1 MFKYRPFIFYWRF
14 FLWQLHGN
22 RQIYPRIREA
32 PLPLSG
38 SGANCLYKVH
48 SGTLH
53 SAGAAIGR
61 NFSAQLSSF
70 SASLGAFSNIHK
82 RYL

>member
-1 MFKYRPFIFYWRF
+1 MYISKIFIFIYHLYRCKR
-14 FLWQLHGN
+14 N